1 MSLALLKMAHSFPV
15 DDHATVALL
24 AVMMTQL
31 RSLEHQQAAAE
42 TVAVEVAWLWRLHR
56 NLRRAKVF
64 FCDRTA
70 VSASSWSVVVVV

>member
-1 MSLALLKMAHSFPV
+1 MAHSFPV

-24 AVMMTQL
+24 AVMTTQL
-31 RSLEHQQAAAE
+31 RSLERQQAAAE

-56 NLRRAKVF
+56 PGNLRRAKIF

-70 VSASSWSVVVVV
+70 VSAPSWSVVVVV